1 MWLPDPTYLMHHIPW
16 QSKNWLVTHYVDYLE
31 RHLITETAVK
41 NKTVNY
47 SNPLLNNPFAF
58 NHNTNWS
65 IYNATFC
72 IYCNMLHFFYL
83 LIYFFYT
90 FFTFITTLI
99 AISNLCTGLFNLWF
113 YIYSHSGSYLRH
125 GDDHKIQPIPWI
137 SQECEITDAE
147 ASGQHLYKR
156 LKGVDAS
163 ENVPKSD
170 QIT

>member
-1 MWLPDPTYLMHHIPW
+1 MLLWLMWSPDPTYLMRHIPW
-16 QSKNWLVTHYVDYLE
+16 QSKNWLVTHYADYSE

-65 IYNATFC
+65 NCNILYWTF
-72 IYCNMLHFFYL
+72 N
-83 LIYFFYT
+83 T
-90 FFTFITTLI
+90 FFTFISTLR
-99 AISNLCTGLFNLWF
+99 AITNLCTALFNFWF

-137 SQECEITDAE
+137 SQECEITNAE
-147 ASGQHLYKR
+147 ASGQYLHKC

-163 ENVPKSD
+163 ENVPKRD
-170 QIT
+170 QITQ